1 VNIYRKKDDYKNKIV
16 DIAFFKPRPSGE
28 VWRGLQIR
36 KNMRILYY
44 DCFAGISGDMN
55 LGALI
60 DLGVDPVYLKT
71 ELQKLNIEGFHL
83 EVQPDIRRGISG
95 TKATV
100 VIENP
105 ENEKHRHL
113 RHVEEL
119 VNQSSLSDA
128 VKSRSLKIF
137 DLIAEA
143 EAKVHNISKQA
154 VHFHEVGALD
164 SIADIVGAAICLDYL
179 KVDKVMSSPIQLGG
193 GMVKCAH
200 GLMPVPAPATAL
212 IVQSVP
218 VKTGLVQHE
227 ATTPTGAAILVAT
240 VDEFTDQIDFL
251 ITRTAYG
258 IGQRD
263 VSEVPNVLRVYLS
276 DDNKTADNT
285 PQEEAWMVECNID
298 DMNPEWYDHLFRKL
312 FEAGASD
319 VFLTPII
326 MKKSRPANKLSVLCN
341 GKIKPEIKAIIF
353 RNSTTI
359 GVREYVVTKTVL
371 ERQER
376 EIETELGKVA
386 VKYSYFQCQE
396 IRFKPE
402 SDEIIRLAN
411 QHGISLNEVEKIII
425 KNS

>member
-1 VNIYRKKDDYKNKIV
+1 MK
-16 DIAFFKPRPSGE
+16 
-28 VWRGLQIR
+28 
-36 KNMRILYY
+36 ILYY

-55 LGALI
+55 LGAMI
-60 DLGVDPVYLKT
+60 DLGVDPDYLIA

-83 EVQPDIRRGISG
+83 EIQKDMRRGISG

-119 VNQSSLSDA
+119 VNQSTLSSE
-128 VKSRSLKIF
+128 VKAMSLKIF
-137 DLIAEA
+137 DLIAVA
-143 EAKVHNISKQA
+143 EGKVHNISKER

-200 GLMPVPAPATAL
+200 GIMPVPAPATAL
-212 IVQSVP
+212 IVQNVP

-240 VDEFTDQIDFL
+240 VDQFSDQIDFQ
-251 ITRTAYG
+251 IQKTAYG

-263 VSEVPNVLRVYLS
+263 VSEVPNVLRVFLS
-276 DDNKTADNT
+276 ETSNNEDNT
-285 PQEEAWMVECNID
+285 RLEEAWMLECNID
-298 DMNPEWYDHLFRKL
+298 DMNPEWYDHLFGKL
-312 FEAGASD
+312 FDAGASD

-326 MKKSRPANKLSVLCN
+326 MKKSRPANMLSVLCSKKN
-341 GKIKPEIKAIIF
+341 APEMKAIIF
-353 RNSTTI
+353 NNSTTI
-359 GVREYVVTKTVL
+359 GLREYSVTKTVL
-371 ERQER
+371 ERQEK
-376 EIETELGKVA
+376 EIETELGTVR
-386 VKYSYFQCQE
+386 VKCSYFQGKE
-396 IRFKPE
+396 IRFKPDFE
-402 SDEIIRLAN
+402 DIKKLAI
-411 QHGISLNEVEKIII
+411 QHGLSLNEVEKIIT
-425 KNS
+425 KSL

>member
-1 VNIYRKKDDYKNKIV
+1 MK
-16 DIAFFKPRPSGE
+16 
-28 VWRGLQIR
+28 
-36 KNMRILYY
+36 ILYY

-60 DLGVDPVYLKT
+60 DLGVDPDYLKA

-83 EVQPDIRRGISG
+83 EVQKDIRRGVSG

-100 VIENP
+100 VIENQ

-119 VNQSSLSDA
+119 INQSTLSPE
-128 VKSRSLKIF
+128 VKFLSLKIF
-137 DLIAEA
+137 DLIAVA
-143 EAKVHNISKQA
+143 EGKVHNISKER

-179 KVDKVMSSPIQLGG
+179 KVDKVMSAPIQLGG

-200 GLMPVPAPATAL
+200 GIMPVPAPATAL
-212 IVQSVP
+212 IVQHVP
-218 VKTGLVQHE
+218 VRTGLVQHE

-240 VDEFTDQIDFL
+240 VDEFTDRIDFK
-251 ITRTAYG
+251 IDKTAYG

-276 DDNKTADNT
+276 ESDKIADKTT
-285 PQEEAWMVECNID
+285 LEEAWMLECNID
-298 DMNPEWYDHLFRKL
+298 DMNPEWYDHLFGKL

-319 VFLTPII
+319 VFLSPII
-326 MKKSRPANKLSVLCN
+326 MKKSRPANMLSVLCN
-341 GKIKPEIKAIIF
+341 KNIVPEIKAIIF
-353 RNSTTI
+353 NNSTTI
-359 GVREYVVTKTVL
+359 GLREYTVAKTVL
-371 ERQER
+371 DRQEK
-376 EIETELGKVA
+376 EIETELGKVR
-386 VKYSYFQCQE
+386 VKCSFYQGRE

-402 SDEIIRLAN
+402 FDDLKKLVT
-411 QHGISLNEVEKIII
+411 QHGLSLNEVERIIT
-425 KNS
+425 KSL

>member
-1 VNIYRKKDDYKNKIV
+1 MK
-16 DIAFFKPRPSGE
+16 
-28 VWRGLQIR
+28 
-36 KNMRILYY
+36 ILYY

-60 DLGVDPVYLKT
+60 DLGVDPNYLT
-71 ELQKLNIEGFHL
+71 AELQKLNIEGFHL
-83 EVQPDIRRGISG
+83 EIQQDIRRGISG

-100 VIENP
+100 IIENQD
-105 ENEKHRHL
+105 NEKHRHL

-119 VNQSSLSDA
+119 INQSSLSSK
-128 VKSRSLKIF
+128 VKLMSLKIF

-143 EAKVHNISKQA
+143 EAKVHTISKQS

-179 KVDKVMSSPIQLGG
+179 KVDKVMSAPIQLGG

-212 IVQSVP
+212 IVQDVP
-218 VKTGLVQHE
+218 VKAGLVQHE

-240 VDEFTDQIDFL
+240 VDEFTDQIDFQ
-251 ITRTAYG
+251 IHKTGYG

-263 VSEVPNVLRVYLS
+263 ISEVPNVLRVYLS
-276 DDNKTADNT
+276 ENELTNNNT
-285 PQEEAWMVECNID
+285 TLEQAWMVECNID

-319 VFLTPII
+319 VFLTPIL
-326 MKKSRPANKLSVLCN
+326 MKKLRPANTLSVLCN
-341 GKIKPEIKAIIF
+341 SKLKPEIKAIIF
-353 RNSTTI
+353 KNSTTI
-359 GVREYVVTKTVL
+359 GLREYAVTKTVL
-371 ERQER
+371 ERQSR
-376 EIETELGKVA
+376 EIDTELGKVA
-386 VKYSYFQCQE
+386 VKYSFFEGKE

-402 SDEIIRLAN
+402 YDELNRLAV
-411 QHGISLNEVEKIII
+411 QHGMSLNEVEKIVN
-425 KNS
+425 KNC

>member
-1 VNIYRKKDDYKNKIV
+1 MK
-16 DIAFFKPRPSGE
+16 
-28 VWRGLQIR
+28 
-36 KNMRILYY
+36 ILYY

-55 LGALI
+55 LGAMI
-60 DLGVDPVYLKT
+60 DLGVDPDYLKT
-71 ELQKLNIEGFHL
+71 ELQKLKIEGFHL
-83 EVQPDIRRGISG
+83 EIQKDIRRGISG

-119 VNQSSLSDA
+119 INQSSLSA
-128 VKSRSLKIF
+128 EVKILSLKIF

-164 SIADIVGAAICLDYL
+164 SIADIVGAAICLNHL

-212 IVQSVP
+212 IVQNVP

-240 VDEFTDQIDFL
+240 VDEFSENIDFK
-251 ITRTAYG
+251 IKKTGYG

-263 VSEVPNVLRVYLS
+263 ISEVPNALRIYLS
-276 DDNKTADNT
+276 ETSENQDHTTSEK
-285 PQEEAWMVECNID
+285 AWMLECNID
-298 DMNPEWYDHLFRKL
+298 DMNPEWYDHLFGKL

-326 MKKSRPANKLSVLCN
+326 MKKSRPANILSVLCN
-341 GKIKPEIKAIIF
+341 EIIKPEIKAIIF
-353 RNSTTI
+353 NNSTTI
-359 GVREYVVTKTVL
+359 GLREYSVSKTVL
-371 ERQER
+371 ERQEK
-376 EIETELGKVA
+376 EIETELGKVR
-386 VKYSYFQCQE
+386 VKYSYFQGRE
-396 IRFKPE
+396 IRLKPE
-402 SDEIIRLAN
+402 FEDLKNLAT
-411 QHGISLNEVEKIII
+411 QHGISLNEVEKIIT
-425 KNS
+425 KSC

>member
-1 VNIYRKKDDYKNKIV
+1 MK
-16 DIAFFKPRPSGE
+16 
-28 VWRGLQIR
+28 
-36 KNMRILYY
+36 ILYY

-60 DLGVDPVYLKT
+60 DLGVDSNYLIA
-71 ELQKLNIEGFHL
+71 ELQKLQIEGFHL
-83 EVQPDIRRGISG
+83 EIQKDIRRGISG

-113 RHVEEL
+113 RHVVEL
-119 VNQSSLSDA
+119 INQSSLSSE

-212 IVQSVP
+212 IVQDVP
-218 VKTGLVQHE
+218 VRTGLVQHE
-227 ATTPTGAAILVAT
+227 ASTPTGAAILVAM
-240 VDEFTDQIDFL
+240 VDEFTDQIDFS
-251 ITRTAYG
+251 IQKTGYG

-263 VSEVPNVLRVYLS
+263 ISEVPNVLRVYLLE
-276 DDNKTADNT
+276 DMQKPDQTHL
-285 PQEEAWMVECNID
+285 EEAWILECNID
-298 DMNPEWYDHLFRKL
+298 DMNPEWYEHLFNKL

-326 MKKSRPANKLSVLCN
+326 MKKSRPANMLSVLCT
-341 GKIKPEIKAIIF
+341 KRLLPEMKSIIF
-353 RNSTTI
+353 NNSTTI
-359 GVREYVVTKTVL
+359 GIREYVVAKTIL
-371 ERQER
+371 ERQEK
-376 EIETELGKVA
+376 EIDTELGKVRI
-386 VKYSYFQCQE
+386 KYSYFNGRE

-402 SDEIIRLAN
+402 FEDLKNLAT
-411 QHGISLNEVEKIII
+411 QHGLSLNEVEKIIN
-425 KNS
+425 KTL

>member
-1 VNIYRKKDDYKNKIV
+1 MK
-16 DIAFFKPRPSGE
+16 
-28 VWRGLQIR
+28 
-36 KNMRILYY
+36 ILYY

-55 LGALI
+55 LGAMI
-60 DLGVDPVYLKT
+60 DLGVDPDYLNA

-83 EVQPDIRRGISG
+83 EIQKDIRRGISG

-119 VNQSSLSDA
+119 VNQSTLSSE
-128 VKSRSLKIF
+128 VKAMSLKIF
-137 DLIAEA
+137 DLIAVA
-143 EAKVHNISKQA
+143 EGKVHDISKER

-200 GLMPVPAPATAL
+200 GIMPVPAPATAL
-212 IVQSVP
+212 IVQNVP
-218 VKTGLVQHE
+218 VKTGLVEHE

-240 VDEFTDQIDFL
+240 VDEFTDQIDFP
-251 ITRTAYG
+251 IQKTAYG

-276 DDNKTADNT
+276 ETSNNEDNT
-285 PQEEAWMVECNID
+285 RLEGAWMLECNID
-298 DMNPEWYDHLFRKL
+298 DMNPEWYDHLFGKL
-312 FEAGASD
+312 FDAGASD

-326 MKKSRPANKLSVLCN
+326 MKKSRPANMLSVLCSKKN
-341 GKIKPEIKAIIF
+341 APEMKSIIF
-353 RNSTTI
+353 NNSTTI
-359 GVREYVVTKTVL
+359 GLREYSVTKTVL
-371 ERQER
+371 ERQEK
-376 EIETELGKVA
+376 EIETELGTVR
-386 VKYSYFQCQE
+386 VKCSYFQGKE

-402 SDEIIRLAN
+402 FEDLKKLAV
-411 QHGISLNEVEKIII
+411 QHGISLNEVEKIIT
-425 KNS
+425 KSL

>member
-1 VNIYRKKDDYKNKIV
+1 MK
-16 DIAFFKPRPSGE
+16 
-28 VWRGLQIR
+28 
-36 KNMRILYY
+36 ILYY

-60 DLGVDPVYLKT
+60 DLGVDPDFLIT
-71 ELQKLNIEGFHL
+71 ELQRLNISGFHL
-83 EVQPDIRRGISG
+83 EIQKDIRRGISG

-119 VNQSSLSDA
+119 VNQSTLSAA
-128 VKSRSLKIF
+128 VKSMSLKIF
-137 DLIAEA
+137 DLIAVA
-143 EAKVHNISKQA
+143 EGKVHNISKER

-179 KVDKVMSSPIQLGG
+179 KVDKVISSSIQLGG

-200 GLMPVPAPATAL
+200 GIMPVPAPATTE
-212 IVQSVP
+212 IVRNVP
-218 VKTGLVQHE
+218 VRMGMVQHE

-240 VDEFTDQIDFL
+240 ADEFTDHTDFN
-251 ITRTAYG
+251 IMKTGYG

-263 VSEVPNVLRVYLS
+263 ISDVPNVLRVFLAES
-276 DDNKTADNT
+276 VETGASTK
-285 PQEEAWMVECNID
+285 QEEAWMLECNID

-326 MKKSRPANKLSVLCN
+326 MKKSRPANTLSVLCK
-341 GKIKPEIKAIIF
+341 GSIKPEIKVIIF
-353 RNSTTI
+353 KNSTTI
-359 GVREYVVTKTVL
+359 GLREYPVTKTIL

-376 EIETELGKVA
+376 QIETELGKVA
-386 VKYSYFQCQE
+386 VKYSYFQGKE

-402 SDEIIRLAN
+402 SDELTRLAT
-411 QHGISLNEVEKIII
+411 QHGLSLNEVEKIIN
-425 KNS
+425 KNC

>member
-1 VNIYRKKDDYKNKIV
+1 
-16 DIAFFKPRPSGE
+16 
-28 VWRGLQIR
+28 
-36 KNMRILYY
+36 MRILYY

-55 LGALI
+55 LGAMV
-60 DLGVDPVYLKT
+60 DLGVDPDYLKT

-83 EVQPDIRRGISG
+83 KIQKDIRRGVSG
-95 TKATV
+95 IKATV

-119 VNQSSLSDA
+119 VNQSSLSPD
-128 VKSRSLKIF
+128 VKAMSLKIF
-137 DLIAEA
+137 DLIAVA
-143 EAKVHNISKQA
+143 EGKVHDISKER

-200 GLMPVPAPATAL
+200 GIMPVPAPATAL
-212 IVQSVP
+212 IVQNVP

-240 VDEFTDQIDFL
+240 VDEFSEKIDFQ
-251 ITRTAYG
+251 IQKTAYG

-276 DDNKTADNT
+276 ESNTAADDTSL
-285 PQEEAWMVECNID
+285 EEAWMLECNID
-298 DMNPEWYDHLFRKL
+298 DMNPEWYDNLFGKL

-326 MKKSRPANKLSVLCN
+326 MKKSRPAIMLSVLCSKN
-341 GKIKPEIKAIIF
+341 VAPEMKSIIF
-353 RNSTTI
+353 NNSTTI
-359 GVREYVVTKTVL
+359 GLREYPVTKTVL
-371 ERQER
+371 KRQEK
-376 EIETELGKVA
+376 EIETELGKVR
-386 VKYSYFQCQE
+386 VKCSYFQGKE

-402 SDEIIRLAN
+402 FEDLKKLATL
-411 QHGISLNEVEKIII
+411 HGLSLNEVEKIIN
-425 KNS
+425 KTR

>member
-1 VNIYRKKDDYKNKIV
+1 MK
-16 DIAFFKPRPSGE
+16 
-28 VWRGLQIR
+28 
-36 KNMRILYY
+36 ILYY

-55 LGALI
+55 LGAMI
-60 DLGVDPVYLKT
+60 DLGVDPDYLNA

-83 EVQPDIRRGISG
+83 EIQKDIRRGISG

-100 VIENP
+100 VVENP

-119 VNQSSLSDA
+119 VNQSTLSSE
-128 VKSRSLKIF
+128 VKAMSLKIF
-137 DLIAEA
+137 DLIAVA
-143 EAKVHNISKQA
+143 EGKVHDISKER

-200 GLMPVPAPATAL
+200 GIMPVPAPATAL
-212 IVQSVP
+212 IVQNIP

-240 VDEFTDQIDFL
+240 VDEFTEQIDFQ
-251 ITRTAYG
+251 IQKTAYG

-276 DDNKTADNT
+276 ESEETPDNT
-285 PQEEAWMVECNID
+285 KLEEAWMLECNID
-298 DMNPEWYDHLFRKL
+298 DMNPEWYDHLFGKL
-312 FEAGASD
+312 FDAGASD

-326 MKKSRPANKLSVLCN
+326 MKKSRPANMLSVLCSKN
-341 GKIKPEIKAIIF
+341 IAPDMKAIIF
-353 RNSTTI
+353 NNSTTI
-359 GVREYVVTKTVL
+359 GLREYPVTKTVL
-371 ERQER
+371 ERQEK
-376 EIETELGKVA
+376 EIETELGKVRL
-386 VKYSYFQCQE
+386 KCSFFQGKE

-402 SDEIIRLAN
+402 FEDLKKLAI
-411 QHGISLNEVEKIII
+411 QHGISLNEVEKIIN
-425 KNS
+425 KSL

>member
-1 VNIYRKKDDYKNKIV
+1 
-16 DIAFFKPRPSGE
+16 
-28 VWRGLQIR
+28 
-36 KNMRILYY
+36 MRILYY

-55 LGALI
+55 LGAMV
-60 DLGVDPVYLKT
+60 DLGVDPDYLKT

-83 EVQPDIRRGISG
+83 EIQKDIRRGVSG

-119 VNQSSLSDA
+119 VNQSTLSPE
-128 VKSRSLKIF
+128 VKARSLKIF
-137 DLIAEA
+137 DLIAVA
-143 EAKVHNISKQA
+143 EGKVHNISKER

-200 GLMPVPAPATAL
+200 GIMPVPAPATTE
-212 IVQSVP
+212 IVQNVP

-240 VDEFTDQIDFL
+240 VDEFTDKIDFQ
-251 ITRTAYG
+251 IQKTAYG

-263 VSEVPNVLRVYLS
+263 VSEVPNVLRVFLS
-276 DDNKTADNT
+276 DSNVPTNQTKL
-285 PQEEAWMVECNID
+285 EEAWMLECNID
-298 DMNPEWYDHLFRKL
+298 DMNPEWYDHLFGKL
-312 FEAGASD
+312 FDAGASD

-326 MKKSRPANKLSVLCN
+326 MKKSRPANMLSVLCSQN
-341 GKIKPEIKAIIF
+341 IVSEMKSIIF
-353 RNSTTI
+353 NNSTTI
-359 GVREYVVTKTVL
+359 GLREYPVTKTVL
-371 ERQER
+371 DRQEK
-376 EIETELGKVA
+376 EIETELGKVR
-386 VKYSYFQCQE
+386 VKCSYFQGKE

-402 SDEIIRLAN
+402 FEDLKKLATL
-411 QHGISLNEVEKIII
+411 HGLSLNEVEKIIN
-425 KNS
+425 KTH